1 MTATR
6 FKTWAL
12 VATALV
18 GWILFFTAMGRLEE
32 SQASSWAE
40 LQNLREA
47 AGLLAGIKTTIN
59 SANQELR
66 QASADRDHAQ
76 AEANQARQRIAEL
89 RRETNEVA
97 QAINARKQEVVSL
110 QRESETVRQQTIE
123 TQAELQRLQEL
134 ATAKAAE
141 SDWSEKLVQAARAR
155 KATLDSE
162 LSVGAEQT
170 AALDR
175 ERTKLEQALAEL
187 RSARDKTASELQT
200 FSEQRELLRNENARL
215 TDELTANKRECGDL
229 DDRLQAT
236 RLEIAAAAARL
247 QLVSCSGIRSKS
259 PIRNHRTRSR
269 SWDPTTCSAVAA
281 QSASSPC
288 HQRGPT
294 CPQGRKSV
302 VQILRIR
309 CCAKKRFRRG
319 RAAPRSAGA
328 EWNTGGHCLAPTT
341 GALAECAPQ
350 SEMVTQRAE
359 LHPRPPRNVRPWNYP
374 GLSFLCVHR
383 LRVVSRGCSGLVWR
397 PTLRA
402 RVLFARAG
410 APTGIARLRGP
421 VDPGSSTGALQPAT
435 PTDRCEKGNW

>member
-47 AGLLAGIKTTIN
+47 AGLLAGIKTTID

-97 QAINARKQEVVSL
+97 QAINARQQEVVSL

-134 ATAKAAE
+134 ATTKAAE
-141 SDWSEKLVQAARAR
+141 LDWSEQLVQAARAR

-215 TDELTANKRECGDL
+215 TDELTANKREFGDL

-247 QLVSCSGIRSKS
+247 
-259 PIRNHRTRSR
+259 T
-269 SWDPTTCSAVAA
+269 
-281 QSASSPC
+281 
-288 HQRGPT
+288 
-294 CPQGRKSV
+294 
-302 VQILRIR
+302 
-309 CCAKKRFRRG
+309 
-319 RAAPRSAGA
+319 
-328 EWNTGGHCLAPTT
+328 
-341 GALAECAPQ
+341 
-350 SEMVTQRAE
+350 
-359 LHPRPPRNVRPWNYP
+359 
-374 GLSFLCVHR
+374 
-383 LRVVSRGCSGLVWR
+383 
-397 PTLRA
+397 
-402 RVLFARAG
+402 RVLQRDTIEISYPKPSDNEPILG
-410 APTGIARLRGP
+410 SDDLQR
-421 VDPGSSTGALQPAT
+421 GSSTIGIIPLPPTRPNLPARPQERSPN
-435 PTDRCEKGNW
+435 PTDLLLREETLPPRESRSTLRGSRMEYRGSLSRPDHRRIGGVRATVRDGDAKDRTASPAPAQRSALELPGSLLPLRPPLAGGF